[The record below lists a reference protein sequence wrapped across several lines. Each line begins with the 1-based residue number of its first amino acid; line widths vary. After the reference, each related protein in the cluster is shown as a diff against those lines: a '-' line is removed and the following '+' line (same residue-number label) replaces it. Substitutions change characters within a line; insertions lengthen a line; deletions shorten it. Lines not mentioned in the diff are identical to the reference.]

1 MRVVNLQKPLQ
12 ILRLLRSPLHRK
24 EIDDLNKQQRFTAAR
39 FLHRVDQ
46 LPQPRN
52 EPIVADPQQW
62 TTRNVAHARRFNDEH
77 ARTSFSKAA
86 IPIEVLLR
94 HKAVFGRTPR
104 HHRGHPRAAPR
115 FERTDLH
122 RTKQSRTCRFVSR
135 RPRRFFYL
143 VSDWTCELP
152 HLSHSLHDSGT
163 FTSGGLFLSDDLLK
177 WRREFPILDKTVYL
191 ISHSLGAM
199 PRATYDRLHEYADV
213 WATRGVRA
221 WAEGWW
227 DMPVTVGDEIA
238 RIIGGDP
245 GSVVMH
251 QNVSICESLILSC
264 LEPTPER
271 NKIVY
276 SELNF
281 PSVMYVYE
289 ADARD
294 GRLRIEKVKSDD
306 GVSVPL
312 ERMLE
317 AIDES
322 TLLVPFS
329 HVLFKSAF
337 LQDARAII
345 DRAHEV
351 GALVVLDTYQSAGTV
366 PFSVKELNADF
377 ATGGSVKW
385 LCGGPGAGYLY
396 VRPDLQTKLQPKT
409 TGWMAHEQPFA
420 FDTDM
425 HYAPNITRFLHGS
438 PAIPALYAAQSGYKI
453 INTIG
458 VDRIREKR

>member
-1 MRVVNLQKPLQ
+1 MQK
-12 ILRLLRSPLHRK
+12 S
-24 EIDDLNKQQRFTAAR
+24 
-39 FLHRVDQ
+39 
-46 LPQPRN
+46 
-52 EPIVADPQQW
+52 
-62 TTRNVAHARRFNDEH
+62 
-77 ARTSFSKAA
+77 
-86 IPIEVLLR
+86 
-94 HKAVFGRTPR
+94 G
-104 HHRGHPRAAPR
+104 
-115 FERTDLH
+115 
-122 RTKQSRTCRFVSR
+122 
-135 RPRRFFYL
+135 
-143 VSDWTCELP
+143 
-152 HLSHSLHDSGT
+152 GT
-163 FTSGGLFLSDDLLK
+163 FLTDELLQ
-177 WRREFPILDKTVYL
+177 WRSEFPILEKAVYL

-199 PRATYDRLHEYADV
+199 PKSTYDRLHEYAEV

-227 DMPVTVGDEIA
+227 NMPVTVGDEVGK
-238 RIIGGDP
+238 IIGADP

-251 QNVSICESLILSC
+251 QNVSICQSLILSC

-289 ADARD
+289 AHARD
-294 GRLRIEKVKSDD
+294 GKLTIETVKSDD
-306 GVSVPL
+306 GISVPL
-312 ERMLE
+312 ERMLA
-317 AIDES
+317 AIDET

-337 LQDARAII
+337 LQDAKAII

-396 VRPDLQTKLQPKT
+396 VRPDLQNKLEPKT
-409 TGWMAHEQPFA
+409 TGWMAHEHPFA
-420 FDTDM
+420 FDTEL
-425 HYAPNITRFLHGS
+425 HYASNITRFLHGS
-438 PAIPALYAAQSGYKI
+438 PAIPALYAAQSGYRI
-453 INTIG
+453 INEIG
-458 VDRIREKR
+458 VNKIRAKSVRQTEYLIQLAEEAGFVVTSPKDSSRRGGTVTVAHESASAIAKELIRREFVIDYRPGAGVRISPHFYTTDNELELVIEEMKKIRETRAFEAHEKVGAAF